1 MKLDIK
7 KKIVPLAFNDKFIEH
22 GKPDILYKINGL
34 DAEGIKNT
42 LIELL

>member
-1 MKLDIK
+1 MIK
-7 KKIVPLAFNDKFIEH
+7 NIRNRNQERKNT
-22 GKPDILYKINGL
+22 DILYKINGL